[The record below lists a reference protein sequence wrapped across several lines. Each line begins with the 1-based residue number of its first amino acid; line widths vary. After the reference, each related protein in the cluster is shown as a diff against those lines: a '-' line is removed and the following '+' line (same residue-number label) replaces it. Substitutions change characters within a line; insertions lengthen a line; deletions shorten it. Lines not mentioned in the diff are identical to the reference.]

1 MAPDT
6 AVRPNT
12 QLSYL
17 FLNGAA
23 SGSLPFTL
31 PTMAQGTYQLRLFAP
46 NSALLAISNSFT
58 VGPPVTVS
66 GTVTAGGAVLA
77 GVTFAASNG
86 GTCTTSNASGQYSCT
101 VLQGWSGTVT
111 PSLSGYSFVPSS
123 LSYSGVSFA
132 ATNGGTCTASDASG
146 QYSCTV
152 LQGWSGTVTP
162 SLAGYTFVPASR
174 DYS

>member
-58 VGPPVTVS
+58 VGTPVSVS
-66 GTVTAGGAVLA
+66 GTVTASGAVLA
-77 GVTFAASNG
+77 GVSFAATNG
-86 GTCTTSNASGQYSCT
+86 GTCTASNASGQYSCT
-101 VLQGWSGTVT
+101 VLQGWSGSVT
-111 PSLSGYSFVPSS
+111 PSF
-123 LSYSGVSFA
+123 
-132 ATNGGTCTASDASG
+132 SDFIL
-146 QYSCTV
+146 T
-152 LQGWSGTVTP
+152 
-162 SLAGYTFVPASR
+162 PASR
-174 DYS
+174 D